1 MANSRREA
9 GEVLYRQKF
18 IEFGLSDSF
27 EFLRREWSLK
37 SDKRFWSRCKSC
49 GCEFISWNEVFRGR
63 QSHLLCPQC
72 GASSD
77 GNDVWERSPK
87 CDEAMTFYV
96 AGHSV
101 RETAEKFG
109 VSMAQINNSVK
120 CRGLANG
127 RSFYQKGRTTRA
139 NIEEHLKA
147 EHKIKERLL
156 RFNLDYLGGYSGTRS
171 RVKIKC
177 KQCGHSFERS
187 ISHVRKGNL
196 ICRNCCG
203 LPEFEDRRVR
213 HMNYGHNHHERAIKY
228 GCVYDSSVTL
238 KKLIKRDGLRCA
250 ICGKMCDPD
259 DCSWSKYSG
268 PMRPSIDHI
277 IPMAKG
283 GGHIWSNVQVAHLI
297 CNTIK
302 SDKVV

>member
-1 MANSRREA
+1 MANGRREA

-87 CDEAMTFYV
+87 CDEAMAFYV

-109 VSMAQINNSVK
+109 VSTAQINNSVK
-120 CRGLANG
+120 FRGLTNG
-127 RSFYQKGRTTRA
+127 RLFYQKGRTTRA
-139 NIEEHLKA
+139 NIEERLKA

-156 RFNLDYLGGYSGTRS
+156 RFNLDYLGGYSGVRS
-171 RVKIKC
+171 RVKIRC

-187 ISHVRKGNL
+187 VPHVRKGNL

-213 HMNYGHNHHERAIKY
+213 HAYYGHNHHERAIKY

-250 ICGKMCDPD
+250 ICGEMCDLD
-259 DCSWSKYSG
+259 DRSWSKYSG

>member
-9 GEVLYRQKF
+9 GEALYRQKF

-87 CDEAMTFYV
+87 CDEAMAFYV

-101 RETAEKFG
+101 KETAEKFG
-109 VSMAQINNSVK
+109 VSTAQINNSVK
-120 CRGLANG
+120 FRGLTNG
-127 RSFYQKGRTTRA
+127 RPFSQKGRTTRA

-156 RFNLDYLGGYSGTRS
+156 RFNFDYLGGYSGIHS

-187 ISHVRKGNL
+187 VSHVRKGNL

-213 HMNYGHNHHERAIKY
+213 HTYYGHNHHERAIKY

-250 ICGKMCDPD
+250 ICGEMCDPD
-259 DCSWSKYSG
+259 DRSWSKYSG